1 MSDPQNP
8 SSTSST
14 PSTSGT
20 PGTPGEIPPVSY
32 RLRPALGVRMLGMAC
47 VWLALAVVL
56 EALRRGVPAI
66 DGALVVTL
74 EWIFFALFVV
84 VVVLAAWSLLSRRAG
99 LVLSDEGFVNR
110 TNWRRD
116 SVRSAPWSEVAD
128 VRRSDG
134 EAGPVF
140 VVALADGRRSLIATR
155 LLDAPIGSLEE
166 QLSGRLNSA
175 HGYRPLQ

>member
-1 MSDPQNP
+1 MSAPQNP
-8 SSTSST
+8 
-14 PSTSGT
+14 PS
-20 PGTPGEIPPVSY
+20 TPGENSPVSY

-66 DGALVVTL
+66 DGAVVVAL

-84 VVVLAAWSLLSRRAG
+84 VVVLAGWSLLSRRAG
-99 LVLSDEGFVNR
+99 LVLSDDGFVNR

-116 SVRSAPWSEVAD
+116 SVRSARWSEVAD

-134 EAGPVF
+134 EAGTVF
-140 VVALADGRRSLIATR
+140 VVALTDGRRSLIATR
-155 LLDAPIGSLEE
+155 LLDAPAGSLEE
-166 QLSGRLNSA
+166 QLQGRLNTA

>member
-1 MSDPQNP
+1 MTDSGVMSAPQTP
-8 SSTSST
+8 PTPHGSQSSHGSNSS
-14 PSTSGT
+14 
-20 PGTPGEIPPVSY
+20 VSY

-47 VWLALAVVL
+47 VWLALVVVL

-66 DGALVVTL
+66 DGTLVVAL
-74 EWIFFALFVV
+74 EWIFFAVFVIV
-84 VVVLAAWSLLSRRAG
+84 VALAAWSRLSGRSG

-116 SVRSAPWSEVAD
+116 SVRSARWSEVAD

-134 EAGPVF
+134 AAGPVF

-155 LLDAPIGSLEE
+155 LLDVPVGSLEQ
-166 QLSGRLNSA
+166 QLQSRLNTA
-175 HGYRPLQ
+175 HGYRPFN